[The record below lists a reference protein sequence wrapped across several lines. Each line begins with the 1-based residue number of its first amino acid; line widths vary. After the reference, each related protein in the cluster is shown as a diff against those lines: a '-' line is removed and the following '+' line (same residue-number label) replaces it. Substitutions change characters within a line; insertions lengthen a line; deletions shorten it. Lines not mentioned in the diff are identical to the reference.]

1 MELTIGKE
9 IIMKISFI
17 IIILVLNIGTV
28 FPQSQKKDSITG
40 TVEKLYNSILPILD
54 RVEFSGNSST
64 SQEISRRWNN
74 VIEHL
79 KNNQETIAE
88 DVKEMLVTPSGIPVD
103 MEIIKRFIMI
113 TEEDS
118 IRKVRFNPDFFLD
131 EMKAAA
137 EKVKEATRKMAEKK

>member
-1 MELTIGKE
+1 
-9 IIMKISFI
+9 MKIVIPFI
-17 IIILVLNIGTV
+17 ILALNFGTAY
-28 FPQSQKKDSITG
+28 SQNQKRDSIPG
-40 TVEKLYNSILPILD
+40 TVERMYKSILPLLD

>member
-1 MELTIGKE
+1 
-9 IIMKISFI
+9 MKIVIPF
-17 IIILVLNIGTV
+17 IILVLNFGTAY
-28 FPQSQKKDSITG
+28 SQNQKRDSIPG
-40 TVEKLYNSILPILD
+40 TVERMYKSILPLLD
-54 RVEFSGNSST
+54 RMEFSGNSST

>member
-1 MELTIGKE
+1 
-9 IIMKISFI
+9 MKIVIPF
-17 IIILVLNIGTV
+17 IILVLNFGTAY
-28 FPQSQKKDSITG
+28 SQNQKRDSIPG
-40 TVEKLYNSILPILD
+40 TVERMYKSILPLLD

-131 EMKAAA
+131 EIKAAA

>member
-1 MELTIGKE
+1 
-9 IIMKISFI
+9 MKIVIPFI
-17 IIILVLNIGTV
+17 ILALNFGTAY
-28 FPQSQKKDSITG
+28 SQNQKRDSIAG
-40 TVEKLYNSILPILD
+40 TVERMYKSILPFLD
-54 RVEFSGNSST
+54 RVEFSGSSST

-103 MEIIKRFIMI
+103 MEIIKRFITI

>member
-1 MELTIGKE
+1 
-9 IIMKISFI
+9 MKIVIPF
-17 IIILVLNIGTV
+17 IILVLNFGTAY
-28 FPQSQKKDSITG
+28 SQNQKRDSIPG
-40 TVEKLYNSILPILD
+40 TVERMYKSILPLLD

>member
-1 MELTIGKE
+1 
-9 IIMKISFI
+9 MKIVIPF
-17 IIILVLNIGTV
+17 IILVLNFGIAY
-28 FPQSQKKDSITG
+28 SQNQKRDSIPG
-40 TVEKLYNSILPILD
+40 TVERMYKSILPLLD

>member
-1 MELTIGKE
+1 
-9 IIMKISFI
+9 MKIVIPF
-17 IIILVLNIGTV
+17 IILVLNFGTAY
-28 FPQSQKKDSITG
+28 SQNQKRDSIPG
-40 TVEKLYNSILPILD
+40 TVERMYKSILPLLD

-103 MEIIKRFIMI
+103 LEIIKRFIMI

>member
-1 MELTIGKE
+1 
-9 IIMKISFI
+9 MKIVIPF
-17 IIILVLNIGTV
+17 IILVLNFGTAY
-28 FPQSQKKDSITG
+28 SQNQKRDSIPG
-40 TVEKLYNSILPILD
+40 TAERMYKSILPLLD

-137 EKVKEATRKMAEKK
+137 EKVKEVTRKMAEKK